1 MKIKVLTVAFY
12 VEQTGAFQEQR
23 DYVKVLKEIGFNV
36 DEKNNI
42 EHKYSDDKQRNEIAY
57 VFVEIN
63 TLEDLMKFQEKVL
76 HPIIINGDTITIYDD
91 YLN

>member
-1 MKIKVLTVAFY
+1 
-12 VEQTGAFQEQR
+12 
-23 DYVKVLKEIGFNV
+23 VLKEIGFNV